1 MKKQATSKNGLKA
14 AIIFFFLI
22 LFISAA
28 ALFLTGRLSLE
39 GGRLSYVPA
48 APSSTM
54 GTGAGYYHSTSGAPV
69 DLMDLARED
78 SRVTAVINQLD
89 IYPDEM
95 ISLLLKNPDAR
106 DYVLNYPDHMNET
119 QAGAVTQEELSG
131 GVPLFLQWDQ
141 RWGYINYG
149 SGMLGITGCGPTCLS
164 MVAVALTGN
173 GDYTPAAV
181 AEYSVANGHYVYG
194 SGTAWSLMTE
204 GAASFGLSAAEIPL
218 WEESMISELQSGRL
232 IIANVGPGDFT
243 DFGHFVVI
251 TGYENG
257 MFIINDP
264 NSPTKSS
271 QGWTYETLERQI
283 TNMWSYSKA

>member
-1 MKKQATSKNGLKA
+1 MNRQKASKNGLKA
-14 AIIFFFLI
+14 ALIFFLLI
-22 LFISAA
+22 LFVSAA

-39 GGRLSYVPA
+39 GGRLSYVPS
-48 APSSTM
+48 APSGPV
-54 GTGAGYYHSTSGAPV
+54 GTGSGYAVSSAPG
-69 DLMDLARED
+69 DLEALARED
-78 SRVTAVINQLD
+78 SRVEEVINRLD
-89 IYPDEM
+89 IYPEEM
-95 ISLLLKNPDAR
+95 ITLLLKNPDAR
-106 DYVLNYPDHMNET
+106 DYVLNYPNHMNET
-119 QAGAVTQEELSG
+119 QAGAITQEELSG
-131 GVPLFLQWDQ
+131 GVPLFLQWDS

-164 MVAVALTGN
+164 MVAVSLTGYGN
-173 GDYTPAAV
+173 CSPAAV
-181 AEYSVANGHYVYG
+181 AEYSEANGHYVYG

-204 GAASFGLSAAEIPL
+204 GAAAFGLSAAEIPL
-218 WEESMISELQSGRL
+218 WEDGMVSELQSGRP

-264 NSPTKSS
+264 NSPTKSG
-271 QGWTYETLERQI
+271 QGWTYETLEGQI